1 MYNKNMGKIKDRMI
15 LYQIQVV
22 ILSQRGKIME
32 TVEMFLFYKVS
43 GTCID
48 NYHVASY
55 IHFLMSKIVYSF

>member
-1 MYNKNMGKIKDRMI
+1 MYNENMGKIKDRMI

-22 ILSQRGKIME
+22 ILLQRGKIME
-32 TVEMFLFYKVS
+32 TVEMFLFHKVS

-55 IHFLMSKIVYSF
+55 IHFLMSKIFYSF